1 MQAPYTMFGADPVR
15 PMRLYHRMLSHD
27 ELIAEL
33 ERLKEQGE
41 TTNAQLSKILNLPSS
56 RIAELFA
63 GKRRISVDE
72 MKVVVERFGLE
83 NARPA
88 PSARTLAPL
97 LDALLPLVPPGE
109 QSGRSVE
116 VVSEALS
123 YGLQLLEATDS
134 TQASEDVLKVAAR
147 AVAAR
152 FRDLALQ

>member
-1 MQAPYTMFGADPVR
+1 MQAPYTMFGADQVR
-15 PMRLYHRMLSHD
+15 QMRLYRRMLSHD
-27 ELIAEL
+27 ELISEL